1 MIHALKNV
9 KNTVA
14 NVQENVSNSQNVNT
28 HQNIQKRTVYLPF
41 FFNIKKKMVFNHLF
55 AIPFSFIP
63 IDYLTTCDTKFATSK
78 NESFTNSFANVLI
91 GLFSI
96 TSNT

>member
-1 MIHALKNV
+1 MKDYDRVSGILKLIF
-9 KNTVA
+9 TIR
-14 NVQENVSNSQNVNT
+14 
-28 HQNIQKRTVYLPF
+28 NIRFLY
-41 FFNIKKKMVFNHLF
+41 KKKDGFKPSF
-55 AIPFSFIP
+55 FIPFSFIP

-78 NESFTNSFANVLI
+78 NESLTNSFANVLI

>member
-1 MIHALKNV
+1 MIHVLKNV
-9 KNTVA
+9 KNTAA
-14 NVQENVSNSQNVNT
+14 NVQENVSNSQNVNIY
-28 HQNIQKRTVYLPF
+28 QNIYKKQPAICRLF
-41 FFNIKKKMVFNHLF
+41 FF

-78 NESFTNSFANVLI
+78 NESLTNSFANVLI